1 MKHLVITLLI
11 FTGGAALA
19 DTDINESMDADPDSE
34 IYISNISGSVEVDG
48 WSRSEVEITG
58 SLGSGVE
65 ELEFERDGSEIII
78 NVKTRRNN
86 SRGIATDLVVKVP
99 DRSEL
104 YINTVSADIDVDNVT
119 GEQRLESVSGE
130 VTTAAFDEDVD
141 IESVSGSIEVV
152 GDNKDM
158 RSRFESVSGNIETEN
173 LAGEIHAESVS
184 GEVIVSGGS
193 FDRAGLGT
201 VNGAIVFHAEL
212 RNGGRLDIE
221 SINGGVDVDFGGDV
235 SARFDIESFNGNIRN
250 CFGPEPVRTSRY
262 APGTEL
268 SFTEGGGD
276 GRVTIETLNGNLRLC
291 K

>member
-1 MKHLVITLLI
+1 MILVLFIS
-11 FTGGAALA
+11 GAALA
-19 DTDINESMDADPDSE
+19 DTDINESMDADPSGE

-48 WSRSEVEITG
+48 WSRNEVEITG

-65 ELEFERDGSEIII
+65 ELEFERDGNEIII
-78 NVKTRRNN
+78 NVKTRGNR

-99 DRSEL
+99 QRSEL
-104 YINTVSADIDVDNVT
+104 YINTVSADIDVDNVA

-130 VTTAAFDEDVD
+130 VATVAFDEDID

-158 RSRFESVSGNIETEN
+158 RSRFDSVSGDIETEN
-173 LAGEIHAESVS
+173 LAGEIAVESVS
-184 GEVIVSGGS
+184 GELIVAGGS
-193 FDRAGLGT
+193 FDRANLGT
-201 VNGAIVFHAEL
+201 VNGSIVFHAEL

-221 SINGGVDVDFGGDV
+221 SINGGVDVNFEGDV